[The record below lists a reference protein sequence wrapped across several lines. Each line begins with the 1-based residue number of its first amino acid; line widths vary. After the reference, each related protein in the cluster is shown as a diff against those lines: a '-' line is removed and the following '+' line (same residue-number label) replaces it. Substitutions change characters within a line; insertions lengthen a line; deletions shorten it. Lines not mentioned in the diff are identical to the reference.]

1 MSDKSRLENE
11 VALVTGGGTGIG
23 HAVVAR
29 YISEGAKV
37 GILVK
42 EPAHAENL
50 QTEFGDDVVVSV
62 GDVRSFEDNQRAVK
76 SVLDKFGKLDCF
88 VGNAGI
94 WDYMGSLNDQD
105 AQTISNSYGELFD
118 INVKGYVLGAKAAL
132 PALQESKGS
141 MIFTASTSSYFTGGG
156 GFLYVATKHAV
167 QGLIKALA
175 WELAP
180 NIRVNGVAPGGT
192 LTNLSG
198 PAATGMDNTKM
209 LDAPGIEEM
218 IAGMTPLGIPAQP
231 EDHAGI
237 YALLASREDARYM
250 TGTIILSDGGIGV
263 GKRPEE

>member
-1 MSDKSRLENE
+1 MRLQGQ
-11 VALVTGGGTGIG
+11 VALVTGGATGIG
-23 HAVVAR
+23 RAVVER
-29 YISEGAKV
+29 YIAEGANV
-37 GILVK
+37 GVMVK
-42 EPAHAENL
+42 EQAHADELNSV
-50 QTEFGDDVVVSV
+50 FGSNVVVAV
-62 GDVRSFEDNQRAVK
+62 GDVRNVEDNQRAVDMVV
-76 SVLDKFGKLDCF
+76 STFGKLDCF

-94 WDYMGSLNDQD
+94 WDYMGSLQELESVAIID
-105 AQTISNSYGELFD
+105 SYHELFD

-132 PALQESKGS
+132 PALKKSQGS

-156 GFLYVATKHAV
+156 GFLYVASKHAV

-180 NIRVNGVAPGGT
+180 DIRVNGVAPGGT

-198 PAATGMDNTKM
+198 PASTGMDTVQM
-209 LDAPGIEEM
+209 LDAPGIKEL
-218 IAGMTPLGIPAQP
+218 IAGITPLGIPAQP

-250 TGTIILSDGGIGV
+250 TGSIILSDGGIGV

>member
-1 MSDKSRLENE
+1 MRLNNQ

-23 HAVVAR
+23 RAVVQR
-29 YISEGAKV
+29 FIDEGATV
-37 GILVK
+37 GVMVK
-42 EPAHAENL
+42 EKAHADDL
-50 QTEFGDDVVVSV
+50 VASYGDKVVVSV
-62 GDVRSFEDNQRAVK
+62 GDVRSYDDNERAVDT
-76 SVLDKFGKLDCF
+76 VVGAFGKLDCF

-94 WDYMGSLNDQD
+94 WDYMGSLEEQD
-105 AQTISNSYGELFD
+105 STTIENSYSELFD

-132 PALQESKGS
+132 GALKESRGS
-141 MIFTASTSSYFTGGG
+141 IIFTASTSSYFTGGG

-198 PAATGMDNTKM
+198 PASTGMDAVQM
-209 LDAPGIEEM
+209 LDAPGIEQM

-237 YALLASREDARYM
+237 YVLLASREDGRYM
-250 TGTIILSDGGIGV
+250 TGSTILSDGGIGV
-263 GKRPEE
+263 GKRPEQ

>member
-1 MSDKSRLENE
+1 MRLKNQ

-23 HAVVAR
+23 RAVVQR
-29 YISEGAKV
+29 FINEGATV
-37 GILVK
+37 GVMVREQSHADDLV
-42 EPAHAENL
+42 AS
-50 QTEFGDDVVVSV
+50 FGNKVVVSV
-62 GDVRSFEDNQRAVK
+62 GNVRNYADNQRAVDA
-76 SVLDKFGKLDCF
+76 VVAAFGKLDCF

-94 WDYMGSLNDQD
+94 WDYMGSLQEQD
-105 AQTISNSYGELFD
+105 STTIEDSYSELFD

-132 PALQESKGS
+132 GALKESGGS

-156 GFLYVATKHAV
+156 GFLYVASKHAV
-167 QGLIKALA
+167 QGLIKGLA

-180 NIRVNGVAPGGT
+180 DIRVNGVAPGGT

-198 PAATGMDNTKM
+198 PASTGMDAVQM
-209 LDAPGIEEM
+209 RDAPGIEEM

-237 YALLASREDARYM
+237 YVLLASREDGRYM
-250 TGTIILSDGGIGV
+250 TGSTILSDGGIGV